1 VADKIKKVL
10 AKLSAKDREIVKLL
24 ILRIKLND
32 TIGLNISQ
40 LNGHT
45 DLYRVKKGR
54 LRIVYRKNKK
64 EFKII
69 KIDLRNEKTYKDL

>member
-1 VADKIKKVL
+1 VADKIKKAL

-40 LNGHT
+40 LNGHA

-54 LRIVYRKNKK
+54 LRIVYRINKQ
-64 EFKII
+64 EFRII